1 MESIDLDDAL
11 FLLCPSFWA
20 LTLFFVNVGDAKNC
34 FAYLFVLRCYHVPC
48 IMHVVSSSVLKHFL
62 IEQVSAAKIL

>member
-11 FLLCPSFWA
+11 FVLCPSFWA

-34 FAYLFVLRCYHVPC
+34 FAC
-48 IMHVVSSSVLKHFL
+48 IMHVVSSFVLKHFL
-62 IEQVSAAKIL
+62 IEPVSAKIL